1 MNSNVFKYISHEK
14 QKGHESKEK
23 KMKGRT
29 LIGYQG
35 NNFFYVSATVKYN
48 KNPTSYPRI
57 IDLVH
62 SSDAVSSSN

>member
-1 MNSNVFKYISHEK
+1 
-14 QKGHESKEK
+14 
-23 KMKGRT
+23 MKGRT

-57 IDLVH
+57 IDWFILQMQYH
-62 SSDAVSSSN
+62 HQIKQKH